1 MERQALACA
10 EPQGDVEPILPVM
23 SSRQIPLCGVRR
35 HHSIGA
41 NMCASAPQRIR
52 ISRVAIIVALTIA
65 STTVAKAD
73 TFGPVRYDPTT
84 NQILVIIHYRGTNP
98 NHHFSIRWGHCRKL
112 HGELHGPAPRAINLG
127 ILDQQGN
134 DAARRGYT
142 ELVKVPLAGMSC
154 RPATVTLWTPPNQ
167 YRSISIP

>member
-10 EPQGDVEPILPVM
+10 ELQGDFELFLPVM
-23 SSRQIPLCGVRR
+23 SPRRIPLWGVRR

-84 NQILVIIHYRGTNP
+84 NQILVTIHYRGTNP
-98 NHHFSIRWGHCRKL
+98 NHQFSIQWGRCRKL
-112 HGELHGPAPRAINLG
+112 HGQLHGPAPRAIDLG

-142 ELVKVPLAGMSC
+142 ELVKVPLAGMTC
-154 RPATVTLWTPPNQ
+154 RPATVTLWTSPNQ
-167 YRSISIP
+167 YRSIAVP

>member
-1 MERQALACA
+1 
-10 EPQGDVEPILPVM
+10 
-23 SSRQIPLCGVRR
+23 
-35 HHSIGA
+35 
-41 NMCASAPQRIR
+41 MCASPPQRIW

-84 NQILVIIHYRGTNP
+84 NQILVIIQYRGTNP

-167 YRSISIP
+167 YRSISIS

>member
-1 MERQALACA
+1 
-10 EPQGDVEPILPVM
+10 
-23 SSRQIPLCGVRR
+23 
-35 HHSIGA
+35 
-41 NMCASAPQRIR
+41 MCASAWLRNR
-52 ISRVAIIVALTIA
+52 ISLPVIILALTIA

-112 HGELHGPAPRAINLG
+112 HGKLHGSAPRAINLG